1 MRAFSH
7 IKQKGFTL
15 LEVLVS
21 VAIFALISL
30 ASFSLFDGV
39 LKSEAISR
47 VQMERLNEVQ
57 RAWMIIERDVLQ
69 ISRRSLRI
77 EGEAPSNNFLYASFD
92 GYSTNNNAL
101 AFIRNGWT
109 NPGLLI
115 PRSEMQSVA
124 YRLEDKQLQRLHFNF
139 VDSVVGQEPKIRP
152 LISNV
157 ERISFE
163 FYYQKK
169 WQKEIEEGR
178 LPLAIKIILETE
190 DLGILTRKFLVAGDG
205 KSESE
210 LKSNPSRD
218 RP

>member
-1 MRAFSH
+1 MRH
-7 IKQKGFTL
+7 LTKGQQNGFTL

-39 LKSEAISR
+39 LKSEAVSR

-69 ISRRSLRI
+69 MSQRSMRI
-77 EGEAPSNNFLYASFD
+77 EGEAPSDNVLYASFD
-92 GYSTNNNAL
+92 GYSSNNNAL
-101 AFIRNGWT
+101 AFTRNGWS

-115 PRSEMQSVA
+115 PRSDMQSVA
-124 YRLEDKQLQRLHFNF
+124 YRLEDQQLQRLHFNF

-163 FYYQKK
+163 FFYQNK
-169 WQKEIEEGR
+169 WQKEIEQGR

-205 KSESE
+205 KGDRESNRE
-210 LKSNPSRD
+210 QP
-218 RP
+218 